1 MRAFPIVFTITTLS
15 LVQIAAL
22 SVRGASAFVVPAAAS
37 TKAFLFTHAA
47 SSANA
52 AVSRTRSA
60 GAPRMLFTRMFGGTP
75 APDPAT
81 NLAAKPTLSKV
92 KTEDEWKQILSPT
105 AFKVL
110 RRKATEPR
118 KVTMAKG
125 GWDDHTAKGTYVCT
139 GCKTPLYTSAMKFD
153 CGCGWPGFWT
163 NIKDAVYE
171 QRDSDGFRCEIL
183 CSECDG
189 HLGHV
194 FRNEGFGNPP
204 PDERHCVNSVSVAF
218 VPEGKDVPQPCTYEG
233 PVYE

>member
-1 MRAFPIVFTITTLS
+1 MRFSLSFSTIATLS
-15 LVQIAAL
+15 IVQLASCSI
-22 SVRGASAFVVPAAAS
+22 RGASGFVSSGAP
-37 TKAFLFTHAA
+37 KKLFW
-47 SSANA
+47 
-52 AVSRTRSA
+52 TRSA
-60 GAPRMLFTRMFGGTP
+60 SFSAVGARSRSTTVPSMLFSRMFATQ
-75 APDPAT
+75 AQDPAT
-81 NLAAKPTLSKV
+81 NLAAKPALTKV
-92 KTEDEWKQILSPT
+92 KTEEEWKQILSPT

-118 KVTMAKG
+118 KVTVAKG
-125 GWDDHTAKGTYVCT
+125 GWDDHNAKGTYVCT

-171 QRDSDGFRCEIL
+171 QRDADGFRCEIL

-204 PDERHCVNSVSVAF
+204 PDERHCVNSVSVGF
-218 VPEGKDVPQPCTYEG
+218 VPEGTDAVQPCTYEG

>member
-1 MRAFPIVFTITTLS
+1 MRAFPSIFTITTLS

-37 TKAFLFTHAA
+37 KAFLFTQAA
-47 SSANA
+47 QSANA
-52 AVSRTRSA
+52 AVSRKRTA

-81 NLAAKPTLSKV
+81 NLAAKPALSKV

-105 AFKVL
+105 ALKVL

-118 KVTMAKG
+118 KVDMAKG

-171 QRDSDGFRCEIL
+171 KRDFDGFRCEIL

-194 FRNEGFGNPP
+194 FRNEYFGNPP

-218 VPEGKDVPQPCTYEG
+218 IPEGKDVVQPCTYEG